1 MQKKQVLSDHKKIGK
16 RFLPPFLTTLG
27 PLQEVGWL
35 DYSLPELL
43 WLGIL
48 NEKCSFERGADLA
61 ISLAKEADKA
71 YAGEIKK
78 WFAPVSMYNLL
89 NSEQR
94 NDVLKGLTQSN
105 RLEPLKKALSSFISL
120 YPKCPLNFLFE
131 SPLPRLDNFSA
142 ELEIFKG
149 LLSKLYDK
157 TTVEATFM
165 QANAIYIA
173 FVTDKLKV
181 FEGTSLANFPEI
193 EKYPHTEESRRIA
206 GSIRDAINVLI
217 GTDCDKTSEW
227 LGYFW
232 NRGLELEPCDF
243 QRIFETYE

>member
-1 MQKKQVLSDHKKIGK
+1 MQKKILADHKKIGK
-16 RFLPPFLTTLG
+16 RFLPPFLTALG

-48 NEKCSFERGADLA
+48 NERCGLEKGADLA
-61 ISLAKEADKA
+61 VSLAKAAEKA
-71 YAGEIKK
+71 YASENKK
-78 WFAPVSMYNLL
+78 WVAPVSFYNILS
-89 NSEQR
+89 SEQK
-94 NDVLKGLTQSN
+94 NDVLNALN
-105 RLEPLKKALSSFISL
+105 RSSKLEPIKHALSSFISL

-131 SPLPRLDNFSA
+131 SSLPPIDNFNA
-142 ELEIFKG
+142 ELGKLKN

-157 TTVEATFM
+157 TTIEATFM

-181 FEGTSLANFPEI
+181 FEGTSLANFPKI
-193 EKYPHTEESRRIA
+193 EKYPNTEESRRIA
-206 GSIRDAINVLI
+206 GSIRAAINGFI

-227 LGYFW
+227 PKYFW
-232 NRGLELEPCDF
+232 NRGIELEPCDF
-243 QRIFETYE
+243 QGIFEGYE